1 MFGKCQPKPMEK
13 AREYL
18 QAIKKT
24 LKRKWSDELTSG
36 KAR

>member
-1 MFGKCQPKPMEK
+1 MEK

-24 LKRKWSDELTSG
+24 LKHKQSDELTSG